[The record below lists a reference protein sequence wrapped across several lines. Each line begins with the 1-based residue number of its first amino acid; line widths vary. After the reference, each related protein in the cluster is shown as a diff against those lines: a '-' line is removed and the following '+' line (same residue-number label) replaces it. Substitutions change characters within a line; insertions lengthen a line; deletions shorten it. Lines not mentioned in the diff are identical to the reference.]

1 MRGLGKSM
9 VVDLFEKL
17 RIQMKNQP
25 NLRVFTKNKYL
36 EKENGKTITL
46 QISPKIESLYGLPR
60 KAPKL

>member
-1 MRGLGKSM
+1 M

-36 EKENGKTITL
+36 EKENGKTIAL